1 MAFLVCASCIYAS
14 GKETRHR
21 RAVDPEYLRVTVRS
35 EATVRIRDGRLDLK
49 RVQRELFERP
59 MMAPSRRIIWEQR
72 CGVVPS
78 NRPHKGRTIVAPRP
92 DMVAK
97 FGRR

>member
-59 MMAPSRRIIWEQR
+59 MMAPSLQPTTAAL
-72 CGVVPS
+72 GVARAS
-78 NRPHKGRTIVAPRP
+78 MTAITSDSINS
-92 DMVAK
+92 
-97 FGRR
+97 